1 MGLGPCPSWRIA
13 CIMQYIFVLVFLCRP
28 RATWKEAGA
37 FLLLAWW
44 CEALSLKSVEG
55 AQFVVLFVY
64 VVA

>member
-1 MGLGPCPSWRIA
+1 MPFLENCLHHVPLG
-13 CIMQYIFVLVFLCRP
+13 
-28 RATWKEAGA
+28 KEAGA

-44 CEALSLKSVEG
+44 CEALSLKSVDG